1 MNEGRI
7 TRKTKV
13 EAKKLSMEEFWAK
26 EKSRLFKDVKPKKK
40 PLNTSGSPA
49 VQSLLEINDFYE
61 TNNREPSSDGS
72 FEEKKLARALAKLRK
87 INDRTDIQ
95 DADVHGLL
103 SVKHVDHE
111 AAVRNEDKDNSQKT
125 STKLDKTNNKTLANS
140 ILNLFGGGKHESLFD
155 TSKLKQGKIKNT
167 QETYGKRTPCPDFHT
182 YIPIFNQIKGMIDSR
197 ESVIEPF
204 RRGNVINIGDVFI
217 WDGIT
222 CFVAEELKMEL
233 DAKGKPNPR
242 LRVIFDNG
250 THVNILKQSFSQG
263 MYRSNGTRR
272 ISRRVDSLLGNLSKP
287 LEERY
292 GKKTGEIYFLAS
304 HSNNPEVLKYDNLI
318 KIGVTEST
326 TPLRTRNAET
336 ESTYL
341 FSPVRILKIFPC
353 YNMNVGGLETLIHTA
368 LNDFRKEIVLSN
380 KRTGK
385 IITAR
390 EWFDIS
396 VEKAIDVSM
405 EIVRGNYAGY
415 SLDESENLYKAASE
429 PVAKD

>member
-1 MNEGRI
+1 MSEGRK
-7 TRKTKV
+7 TRKNKI
-13 EAKKLSMEEFWAK
+13 EAKKLSMDEFWAK
-26 EKSRLFKDVKPKKK
+26 EKSRLFKGVKPKKRSH
-40 PLNTSGSPA
+40 NTSGSPA
-49 VQSLLEINDFYE
+49 VQSLLEINEFFE
-61 TNNREPSSDGS
+61 MNKREPSNEGP

-87 INDRTDIQ
+87 INDRTDTQ
-95 DADVHGLL
+95 DVDVYGLL
-103 SVKHVDHE
+103 SVKHVEHHE
-111 AAVRNEDKDNSQKT
+111 VSKAKDEVIEEKAS
-125 STKLDKTNNKTLANS
+125 SKLDKTNNKTLANS
-140 ILNLFGGGKHESLFD
+140 ILSLFGGGKHESLFD
-155 TSKLKQGKIKNT
+155 TSKLKQAKLKNT

-182 YIPIFNQIKGMIDSR
+182 YIPVFNQIKKMIDSR

-250 THVNILKQSFSQG
+250 SHANILKQSFSQG

-304 HSNNPEVLKYDNLI
+304 HSTNPEVIKYDNLI
-318 KIGVTEST
+318 KIGVTENT

-341 FSPVRILKIFPC
+341 FAPVRILKIIPC
-353 YNMNVGGLETLIHTA
+353 YNMNVVGLETLIHTA
-368 LNDFRKEIVLSN
+368 LNDFRKEIILSS
-380 KRTGK
+380 KKTGRT
-385 IITAR
+385 ITAR

-396 VEKAIDVSM
+396 LDRAVDVAM
-405 EIVRGNYAGY
+405 QIVRGNYAGY
-415 SLDESENLYKAASE
+415 SLDDSGNLHKIT
-429 PVAKD
+429 